1 MKGAEILRQLW
12 SVGWPLFALAAIL
25 ISLRTW
31 LLRGTP
37 HDWKGLA
44 VAIPVAVVSLSLFL
58 AATVGGLVPLGETV
72 GRGLVSLGNRPA
84 MVVLVFVIGYL
95 ATLVEPALRVL
106 AAEVE
111 EVTVGGMPRNVLV
124 HVVAFGFAAGMSL
137 GVLKILLPL
146 SMKAILVPG
155 CLLVLL
161 LIVLAPERT
170 VGIALDCASA
180 TTGPVNIPLNMALAI
195 GLSKIVAGA
204 DPLTHGFGLIG
215 LTSCGAV
222 VSVLV
227 FGVLFVR

>member
-1 MKGAEILRQLW
+1 MKSAEILKQLW
-12 SVGWPLFALAAIL
+12 SV
-25 ISLRTW
+25 
-31 LLRGTP
+31 
-37 HDWKGLA
+37 
-44 VAIPVAVVSLSLFL
+44 
-58 AATVGGLVPLGETV
+58 
-72 GRGLVSLGNRPA
+72 
-84 MVVLVFVIGYL
+84 
-95 ATLVEPALRVL
+95 

-111 EVTVGGMPRNVLV
+111 QVTVGGMPRPVLV
-124 HVVAFGFAAGMSL
+124 HVVAVGFAAGVSL

-161 LIVLAPERT
+161 LVILAPERT
-170 VGIALDCASA
+170 FGIALDCAIA
-180 TTGPVNIPLNMALAI
+180 TTGPVNIPLNMALAT